1 MKFLKNANC
10 WSLTPDAQ
18 LDVRAALPPGNYT
31 VCRNPITGEYFLE
44 ETAGFIIPGRLYGK
58 IDSYTERIA
67 RAFEHRKPQS
77 QVGVLLCG
85 SKGSGKTLLAKNIA
99 AKSGLPTIIVNTPFT
114 DERFMRTL
122 QGIEQPAI
130 IIIDE
135 FEKLYDKEGQEA
147 ILTLFDGV
155 YTVRNK
161 ILIVTCND
169 KWSVQ
174 DFFHNR
180 PSRLRYSIDFSGL
193 ESAFIEEYCTE
204 NLHAVDAHLKKIVDL
219 AALCEEFNFDMLQTL
234 VEELNRFGGTVDEAV
249 EILNIKPVML
259 NGRDIWSVQVVT
271 PEAPKLKWRSN
282 GMSKITSSP
291 LTLLSPN
298 GRGEGV
304 ISFDIS
310 LVENSGSTGVA
321 SDEDGLDEEEELS
334 LKNLWL
340 EMTASDL
347 VKIDPV
353 TNCYVF
359 NVREEGMLFE
369 VSFVNQS
376 NKGHNKHTF

>member
-1 MKFLKNANC
+1 MKFLKNQNR

-18 LDVRAALPPGNYT
+18 LDVRDALPPGNYT
-31 VCRNPITGEYFLE
+31 VCRHPITGEYFLE
-44 ETAGFIIPGRLYGK
+44 ETAGFIMPGRLYGK
-58 IDSYTERIA
+58 IGAYTTRIIS
-67 RAFEHRKPQS
+67 AFEQRKPQS

-85 SKGSGKTLLAKNIA
+85 SKGSGKTLLAKNI
-99 AKSGLPTIIVNTPFT
+99 SVQTGLPTIIVNTPFS
-114 DERFMRTL
+114 DERFMRAM
-122 QGIEQPAI
+122 QDIEQPAVV
-130 IIIDE
+130 IIDE
-135 FEKLYDKEGQEA
+135 FEKLYDKDGQEA

-169 KWSVQ
+169 KWAVQ

-193 ESAFIEEYCTE
+193 ESSFIQEYCTE
-204 NLHAVDAHLKKIVDL
+204 NLHAVDEHMKKIVDL
-219 AALCEEFNFDMLQTL
+219 AALCEEFNFDMLQAL

-259 NGRDIWSVQVVT
+259 NGRDIWAVQVVT
-271 PEAPKLKWRSN
+271 PEAPKLKWRTN
-282 GMSKITSSP
+282 GMSKIASSP

-310 LVENSGSTGVA
+310 LVENSGSTGA
-321 SDEDGLDEEEELS
+321 SSDDDVLDEEETLS

-359 NVREEGMLFE
+359 NVREEGLLFE
-369 VSFVNQS
+369 VSFINQA
-376 NKGHNKHTF
+376 NKGHNKNAI